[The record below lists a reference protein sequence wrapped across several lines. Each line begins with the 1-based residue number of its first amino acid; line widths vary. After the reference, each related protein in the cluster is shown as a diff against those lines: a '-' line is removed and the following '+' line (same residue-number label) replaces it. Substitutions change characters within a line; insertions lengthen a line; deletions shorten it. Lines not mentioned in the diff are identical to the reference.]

1 MCEAQKLKSA
11 NIVLHVPPVAHVPQR
26 THPPLSASH
35 SPAPANYRQR
45 AAIRHRTGIVVGRRI
60 ALPYRIGCCSEMWAL
75 PPQPYSRHEKQRWR
89 LRTPRSTIVRLPSGS
104 SASRSA
110 TFRSGPSSFGGGT
123 AHPCTGAYGGSSAH
137 HHFASDFSFGV
148 SLCIHPHK
156 RTAKLGRN
164 TSLRF
169 AAHLC
174 GGCPIPP
181 HSKSTAPWIL
191 RLARPR

>member
-1 MCEAQKLKSA
+1 MGGESLCRTVLGAVQKCGHYRPNRTPGTKSSVGA
-11 NIVLHVPPVAHVPQR
+11 CVLPTRQSLDCLRGRPLHAPLLFVAVRPAR
-26 THPPLSASH
+26 PLAAPSGFASL
-35 SPAPANYRQR
+35 RQ
-45 AAIRHRTGIVVGRRI
+45 
-60 ALPYRIGCCSEMWAL
+60 PD
-75 PPQPYSRHEKQRWR
+75 R
-89 LRTPRSTIVRLPSGS
+89 LRRQAHL
-104 SASRSA
+104 
-110 TFRSGPSSFGGGT
+110 GGGT

-181 HSKSTAPWIL
+181 HSKSPAPWIL

>member
-1 MCEAQKLKSA
+1 MPYSTC
-11 NIVLHVPPVAHVPQR
+11 
-26 THPPLSASH
+26 
-35 SPAPANYRQR
+35 
-45 AAIRHRTGIVVGRRI
+45 RRI
-60 ALPYRIGCCSEMWAL
+60 ALLYSAVWVCCACESAENAGKCAEEALPYSIGCCSEMWAL

-137 HHFASDFSFGV
+137 HHSASDFSFGV

-156 RTAKLGRN
+156 RTAELGRN

-181 HSKSTAPWIL
+181 HSKSPAPWIL

>member
-1 MCEAQKLKSA
+1 MGVLCAVLANLRKMPGNAPKKLCF
-11 NIVLHVPPVAHVPQR
+11 
-26 THPPLSASH
+26 
-35 SPAPANYRQR
+35 
-45 AAIRHRTGIVVGRRI
+45 
-60 ALPYRIGCCSEMWAL
+60 ALPYSIGCCSEMWAV

-89 LRTPRSTIVRLPSGS
+89 LRSPHSTIVRLPSGS

-181 HSKSTAPWIL
+181 HSKSPAPWIL

>member
-1 MCEAQKLKSA
+1 MNMSGAAGWAGRCCTGRPNGEAA
-11 NIVLHVPPVAHVPQR
+11 FGAR
-26 THPPLSASH
+26 TLLYSF
-35 SPAPANYRQR
+35 
-45 AAIRHRTGIVVGRRI
+45 GVRI
-60 ALPYRIGCCSEMWAL
+60 ALPYSIGCCSEMWAL

-137 HHFASDFSFGV
+137 PHFASDFSFGV

-181 HSKSTAPWIL
+181 HSKSPAPWIL

>member
-1 MCEAQKLKSA
+1 ML
-11 NIVLHVPPVAHVPQR
+11 R
-26 THPPLSASH
+26 YGGGTPPLNQAELRDGPRRCCTGRPNGEAAFGEH
-35 SPAPANYRQR
+35 STCW
-45 AAIRHRTGIVVGRRI
+45 RT
-60 ALPYRIGCCSEMWAL
+60 ALLYSIGCCSEMWAL

-137 HHFASDFSFGV
+137 PHSASDFSFGV